1 MKRSQKWGVVV
12 LCEEDDKIKMDQGY
26 IKEEELTGHFER
38 RIRTRR
44 KSVDCPLN
52 THYQP
57 LSTRVS
63 NDRFRSVFH
72 RCTIR
77 TFLLSSRN

>member
-38 RIRTRR
+38 RIRTR
-44 KSVDCPLN
+44 
-52 THYQP
+52 
-57 LSTRVS
+57 
-63 NDRFRSVFH
+63 
-72 RCTIR
+72 
-77 TFLLSSRN
+77 